1 MQLNYFTNHIG
12 LNDRFVVGAIDSE
25 SRENNSIYKVKAV
38 IKSTT
43 NKTFVRDI
51 EDEMESTP
59 LVIIAL
65 DKDMIS
71 PEDDII
77 NRIANGNSIYKTV
90 EEEPVYEYYI
100 RVEEPSEQR
109 ILLTQTEKYEV
120 NLCYNNN
127 IVKDVDFEFTVA
139 LNGIIEKNWGNY
151 FVFEQTSRNSFTV

>member
-12 LNDRFVVGAIDSE
+12 LNDRFVVGEIDSE

-139 LNGIIEKNWGNY
+139 LNGIIEKNWGN
-151 FVFEQTSRNSFTV
+151 